1 VSLSSDLA
9 ELLHGAE
16 RALHALGQRP
26 EGDAAGLHA
35 LAAQI
40 RAEADLVAHAGRLE
54 ASVPGSMEFESPGAR
69 DLAANVGE
77 VARSLFDAARRLDAI
92 ADSVKRKAQQIA
104 DAQTA
109 YDRSFSSLSG
119 DISHLQSRM
128 PGHGP

>member
-1 VSLSSDLA
+1 VSTDLA

-16 RALHALGQRP
+16 RALGALGQRP
-26 EGDAAGLHA
+26 DGDAEGLHA

-40 RAEADLVAHAGRLE
+40 RQEAELVAHAGRLE
-54 ASVPGSMEFESPGAR
+54 ASIPGAMEFESPGAR

-77 VARSLFDAARRLDAI
+77 VAQSLFDAARRLDAV
-92 ADSVKRKAQQIA
+92 ADSVKSKAQQLG

-109 YDRSFSSLSG
+109 YDRSFHSLSG
-119 DISHLQSRM
+119 DVSRLRSRM